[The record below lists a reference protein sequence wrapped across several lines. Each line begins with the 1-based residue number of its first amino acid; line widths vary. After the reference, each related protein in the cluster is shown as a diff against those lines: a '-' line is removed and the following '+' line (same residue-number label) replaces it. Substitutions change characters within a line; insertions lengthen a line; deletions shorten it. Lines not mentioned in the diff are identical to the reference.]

1 MIELSSKF
9 LQDIQPK
16 ETNITPLIVIDG
28 DIYISTNRGLFD
40 SDIFWED
47 YSLSI
52 SNISESIDIENK
64 KFKINNLSFSL
75 TNFPINDNRF
85 SNLISERALI
95 NKYVDVYYK
104 TQSCSTLDECL
115 LIYSGKIKRFRH
127 DS

>member
-64 KFKINNLSFSL
+64 KFKINNL
-75 TNFPINDNRF
+75 
-85 SNLISERALI
+85 
-95 NKYVDVYYK
+95 
-104 TQSCSTLDECL
+104 
-115 LIYSGKIKRFRH
+115 
-127 DS
+127 